1 MLPAAC
7 LFYSPLFFQTLR
19 TILSDSL
26 TTKHKT
32 LFLCKTSYSVL
43 FYS

>member
-7 LFYSPLFFQTLR
+7 LFYSPFFFQTLR

-26 TTKHKT
+26 KNKT
-32 LFLCKTSYSVL
+32 
-43 FYS
+43 